1 MPRSVLLVELG
12 ERPSRLMRRSF
23 LDEGFKVDSAVG
35 IEHAQNL
42 AAMSRYDGVI
52 AFPGAVLRLIGCVR
66 ALRDNLQHGPTPIVA
81 LADLTAADEIL
92 ALDAGASL
100 CLPAAT
106 PFAELLARLRALLQ
120 IAEGFPQH
128 YRISDLGIDPIRRRA
143 SRGGIPLRLRP
154 VDFDTLLF
162 LAERADRLVT
172 HDELHRRLWPS
183 HDFSKNRIAVQ
194 MHKVRRAILDGRQA
208 PLLHTVR
215 DCGYLL
221 SPRRPDRH
229 INRL

>member
-12 ERPSRLMRRSF
+12 ECPSRLMRRSF

-42 AAMSRYDGVI
+42 TAMYRYNGVV
-52 AFPGAVLRLIGCVR
+52 AFPGAMPRLVGCVR
-66 ALRDNLQHGPTPIVA
+66 ALRDNLQHGPAPIIA
-81 LADLTAADEIL
+81 LADLTSADEIL

-100 CLPAAT
+100 CLPATT

-128 YRISDLGIDPIRRRA
+128 YRVNDLGIDPIERRA
-143 SRGGIPLRLRP
+143 SRGGVPLTLRP
-154 VDFDTLLF
+154 VDFDALLF
-162 LAERADRLVT
+162 MVEHVGQLVT
-172 HDELHRRLWPS
+172 HDALHHRLWPT
-183 HDFSKNRIAVQ
+183 HGFSKNRIAVQ
-194 MHKVRRAILDGRQA
+194 MHKVRRAILDGRRA

-221 SPRRPDRH
+221 SPRRPDQR
-229 INRL
+229 INWM